1 MRFSALVAAA
11 AAAAGLAAGC
21 ADDCEKACGKLD
33 FCEQLLTMDV
43 FGCVDA
49 CDRNDGDAVSSCAE
63 CLDTSSCNGIS
74 GGGCG
79 QACEGLAR

>member
-1 MRFSALVAAA
+1 MTRALLAALA
-11 AAAAGLAAGC
+11 AVGLLAAGC

-49 CDRNDGDAVSSCAE
+49 CDRNDGDAVAPCAE
-63 CLDTSSCNGIS
+63 CLDASSCNGVAR
-74 GGGCG
+74 GDCG
-79 QACEGLAR
+79 EVCGTIDR